1 MKAYKQA
8 WCCPSCKCDMVLRSP
23 NGLVVSP
30 VESCPECGS
39 DMMFISEKSELV
51 SEEEPL
57 TIKQAKEALLKDGV
71 VLKESVSDQRVLHQ
85 CRKALAVV
93 EKVQE
98 CLLDENKPFSDTY
111 HDIWDIMRDA
121 YPYWYVDRD

>member
-1 MKAYKQA
+1 MKAYKLT
-8 WCCPSCKCDMVLRSP
+8 WRCPSCKCNMVLKSLSGITVP
-23 NGLVVSP
+23 S
-30 VESCPECGS
+30 VETCPECGT
-39 DMMFISEKSELV
+39 DMLFVPEHSELLP
-51 SEEEPL
+51 EEEPL

-71 VLKESVSDQRVLHQ
+71 VLRESVSDQAVLHQ

-98 CLLDENKPFSDTY
+98 CLLDEDKPFSDTY

-121 YPYWYVDRD
+121 YPYWYVNHD